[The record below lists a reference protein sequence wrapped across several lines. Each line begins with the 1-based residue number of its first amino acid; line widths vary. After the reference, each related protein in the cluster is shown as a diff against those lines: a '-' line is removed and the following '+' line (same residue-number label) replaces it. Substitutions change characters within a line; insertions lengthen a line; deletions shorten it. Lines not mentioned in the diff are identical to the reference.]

1 MGRLCGPMWGVVWAW
16 RGFFAGL
23 DGVNVQNSY
32 RMCHFANKG
41 GGFVGEKSN
50 QMGKLHNGGVILTI
64 LCTFLGKILFLL
76 SIILV
81 SSLCYGQSLDTLSI
95 NEITV
100 VSFYRNSIN
109 NGSVIEEKDLISNN
123 YGQEPSHYFAEMP
136 SVFSFSDNGTDFGY
150 GYFRIRGLDQTRVNV
165 TIDGCPWNEAEDF
178 GTYFANSPDLMS
190 SLKSIKLENFRNY
203 ESLDLDFEKAFL
215 TDEIKVICGVDEAG
229 RGPLMGPVVAA
240 ACILP
245 EGIVIEGLNDSKKL
259 TEKKREKLF
268 DIIKKKAIAYAIA
281 EASPEEIDEIN
292 ILNASMLA
300 MRRAVEALPVKA
312 DFALIDGNCSRGFE
326 IPTET
331 VVSGDAKSCSIAA
344 ASILAKVTRDRG
356 CKELDEQYPM
366 YGIAKHKGYPTKD
379 HMNAVREHGPS
390 PIHRKTFLK
399 FLDK

>member
-1 MGRLCGPMWGVVWAW
+1 MPNFEYEERIYSEGFSSVCG
-16 RGFFAGL
+16 
-23 DGVNVQNSY
+23 
-32 RMCHFANKG
+32 C
-41 GGFVGEKSN
+41 
-50 QMGKLHNGGVILTI
+50 
-64 LCTFLGKILFLL
+64 
-76 SIILV
+76 
-81 SSLCYGQSLDTLSI
+81 
-95 NEITV
+95 
-100 VSFYRNSIN
+100 
-109 NGSVIEEKDLISNN
+109 
-123 YGQEPSHYFAEMP
+123 
-136 SVFSFSDNGTDFGY
+136 
-150 GYFRIRGLDQTRVNV
+150 
-165 TIDGCPWNEAEDF
+165 
-178 GTYFANSPDLMS
+178 
-190 SLKSIKLENFRNY
+190 
-203 ESLDLDFEKAFL
+203 
-215 TDEIKVICGVDEAG
+215 DEAG
-229 RGPLMGPVVAA
+229 RGPLCGPVVAA
-240 ACILP
+240 AVILP
-245 EGIVIEGLNDSKKL
+245 LGLEIEGLNDSKKL

-268 DIIKKKAIAYAIA
+268 DIIKEKAIAYAIA